1 MNAFDK
7 IILFSNRVGDTMS
20 TENCDSLG
28 DFLNKNPSIASAL
41 MNGKMILVSSQNK
54 WILTTPNMSLYD
66 VLISLNN
73 CA

>member
-7 IILFSNRVGDTMS
+7 VILFSNRVGDTMS
-20 TENCDSLG
+20 IESCKSLG
-28 DFLNKNPSIASAL
+28 DFLNKNQNIANAL
-41 MNGKMILVSSQNK
+41 MTGKRILISSQNK

-66 VLISLNN
+66 AMISLNN